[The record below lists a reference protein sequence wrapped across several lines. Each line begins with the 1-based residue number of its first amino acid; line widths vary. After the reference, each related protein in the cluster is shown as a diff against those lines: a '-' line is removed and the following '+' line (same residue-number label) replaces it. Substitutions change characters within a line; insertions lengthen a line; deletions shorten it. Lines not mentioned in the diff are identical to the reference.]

1 MDKFIKY
8 GTPVLVVMNVVCSVM
23 SFFLSHYTLGLN
35 QLAVAMFM
43 FLWYKEKTK

>member
-1 MDKFIKY
+1 MNKFIKY
-8 GTPVLVVMNVVCSVM
+8 GTPVMIGMNVACSTM
-23 SFFLSHYTLGLN
+23 SFFLSYYTLGLN

>member
-8 GTPVLVVMNVVCSVM
+8 GIPVVIGMNVACSVM
-23 SFFLSHYTLGLN
+23 NLILSHYTLGLN
-35 QLAVAMFM
+35 QIALAMFM

>member
-1 MDKFIKY
+1 MNKFIKY
-8 GTPVLVVMNVVCSVM
+8 GIPVMVGMNVLCFVM
-23 SFFLSHYTLGLN
+23 SILLKKYTLGLN

>member
-8 GTPVLVVMNVVCSVM
+8 GTPVLIGMNVACSVM